1 MADGELAEIID
12 AARDAVK
19 GREIMVSDG
28 NVHEELARAFE
39 RHATRLTKAANRLND
54 VGAQNYLGPTV
65 EGEAATH
72 NIQVGV
78 VTHERSLFNT
88 FNAQA
93 AEARGIARALRE
105 NGRRIL
111 RAEGAN
117 ESEINSVIG
126 GN

>member
-28 NVHEELARAFE
+28 NVQEELARAFE
-39 RHATRLTKAANRLND
+39 RHALRLESASKDLQK

-65 EGEAATH
+65 EGEAATY

-117 ESEINSVIG
+117 EAEINAVIG